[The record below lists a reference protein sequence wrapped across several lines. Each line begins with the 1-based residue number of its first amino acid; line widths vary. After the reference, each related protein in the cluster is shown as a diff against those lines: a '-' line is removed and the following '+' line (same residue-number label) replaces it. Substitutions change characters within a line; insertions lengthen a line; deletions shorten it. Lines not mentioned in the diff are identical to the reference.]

1 MKKKLCALAVTMAVL
16 LASLTVW
23 GNSGQLTAAAKT
35 TENLD
40 STLNYGQFLGTEG
53 LQGVYDAKTP
63 RTADELEVK
72 WKKQTG
78 SGWNDVPGAP
88 LVVGNYVYCYS
99 SQYLHKY
106 DLETGEELASAQVFG
121 ESTNQFM
128 INLCYGDGKIF
139 VPVKTNNMN
148 DGTGVTKGHIRVF
161 DAETLEQLYIT
172 DDAVGA
178 GDMQTPVMYHDGYVV
193 TGGYGANASYAC
205 YSTSDDDPT
214 RSDEVKKA
222 LWSIQSE
229 DRAQSFSWNGA
240 AFAGDYVYF
249 ADKGRSPGPASIYAV
264 NYKTGELAQKLALPE
279 KYMCNSTL
287 VYNDKNNRLYVPAN
301 NSDGGASI
309 RSYEINADGTLN
321 ADEQSVKEWKSGT
334 KGGGTQSTPVIY
346 NDRLYIGG
354 GGGTMG
360 SSEPF
365 HVVDA
370 NTMQTIYTIDGLTTK
385 GSAALSTAY
394 ATEENGNQ
402 VYIYMVPYKA
412 DTVWIISDR
421 EGQTEPV
428 YETVQIGSNYCSQTI
443 AIAPN
448 GSLVWYQDDKNL
460 YVCGNV
466 NDTTITGE
474 DVNAQIARQA
484 DPAGFGY
491 YNKVEIARIHE
502 RYDALSDTEK
512 AKVTEYDKLLEIDK
526 VLALDGKNAAERL
539 NSGIAALPET
549 VTLADKEMVQTL
561 RGIYDKLSE
570 DEKETIVGLDKLEAA
585 EAAIA
590 ALETA
595 QEIEALTADI
605 AALPAADKLTSAD
618 AGQVKKLMAQ
628 YEALKEEDQAK
639 VANSAVLLAASKRI
653 AAIEKQMADAGQ
665 LIQDTLAGKEITL
678 DSMESIKA
686 VDDALNGLAESD
698 LALITG
704 IEQYL
709 SPAKVD
715 LVNLLIQRLSGMK
728 ITKDNA
734 AEAEALIADITYLYG
749 GVLEADLKYVKDY
762 DKVAEAQAQ
771 LETLKQEPEKPEGGT
786 DSDGKAEQ
794 PSTGEAFP
802 VAVVWAFL
810 TAGIAGSTLLLK
822 RRRA

>member
-1 MKKKLCALAVTMAVL
+1 M
-16 LASLTVW
+16 
-23 GNSGQLTAAAKT
+23 
-35 TENLD
+35 
-40 STLNYGQFLGTEG
+40 
-53 LQGVYDAKTP
+53 
-63 RTADELEVK
+63 
-72 WKKQTG
+72 
-78 SGWNDVPGAP
+78 
-88 LVVGNYVYCYS
+88 GNYVYCYS

-193 TGGYGANASYAC
+193 TGGYGANASYVC

-365 HVVDA
+365 HVCLL
-370 NTMQTIYTIDGLTTK
+370 YT
-385 GSAALSTAY
+385 S
-394 ATEENGNQ
+394 
-402 VYIYMVPYKA
+402 
-412 DTVWIISDR
+412 R
-421 EGQTEPV
+421 
-428 YETVQIGSNYCSQTI
+428 YE
-443 AIAPN
+443 
-448 GSLVWYQDDKNL
+448 
-460 YVCGNV
+460 
-466 NDTTITGE
+466 
-474 DVNAQIARQA
+474 
-484 DPAGFGY
+484 
-491 YNKVEIARIHE
+491 
-502 RYDALSDTEK
+502 
-512 AKVTEYDKLLEIDK
+512 
-526 VLALDGKNAAERL
+526 
-539 NSGIAALPET
+539 
-549 VTLADKEMVQTL
+549 
-561 RGIYDKLSE
+561 
-570 DEKETIVGLDKLEAA
+570 
-585 EAAIA
+585 
-590 ALETA
+590 
-595 QEIEALTADI
+595 
-605 AALPAADKLTSAD
+605 
-618 AGQVKKLMAQ
+618 
-628 YEALKEEDQAK
+628 
-639 VANSAVLLAASKRI
+639 
-653 AAIEKQMADAGQ
+653 
-665 LIQDTLAGKEITL
+665 
-678 DSMESIKA
+678 
-686 VDDALNGLAESD
+686 
-698 LALITG
+698 
-704 IEQYL
+704 
-709 SPAKVD
+709 
-715 LVNLLIQRLSGMK
+715 
-728 ITKDNA
+728 
-734 AEAEALIADITYLYG
+734 
-749 GVLEADLKYVKDY
+749 
-762 DKVAEAQAQ
+762 
-771 LETLKQEPEKPEGGT
+771 
-786 DSDGKAEQ
+786 
-794 PSTGEAFP
+794 
-802 VAVVWAFL
+802 
-810 TAGIAGSTLLLK
+810 
-822 RRRA
+822 